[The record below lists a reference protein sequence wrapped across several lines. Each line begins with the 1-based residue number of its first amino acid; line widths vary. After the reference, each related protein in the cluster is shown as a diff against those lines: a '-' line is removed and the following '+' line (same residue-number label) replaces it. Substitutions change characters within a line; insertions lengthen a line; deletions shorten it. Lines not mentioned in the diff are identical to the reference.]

1 MTLDS
6 TKVRHAAKN
15 GIPLVIQTHTLPPQ
29 TEADLEEVLFIYLT
43 ELGQEALK
51 DHLSYCLKELTVNA
65 KKANTK
71 RVYFQEKGL
80 DLTNSADYQKGLKT
94 FKQDTMNNL
103 EYYLRLQEKEDLFV
117 KVTYLIRNNTLYIS
131 VKNNAPI
138 VSAELTRVYD
148 RIARSRAF
156 ESMEEAFAEVLD
168 DSEGA
173 GLGIVI
179 MILMLRKMG
188 LSEKAFDLPST
199 DTETTATLSVPMNLV
214 KLERVNLIADEF
226 IRLIESLPPFPDNL
240 QKLLQLLGNPDVD
253 FNLVAQQLAR
263 DPALTADLIKYVNSA
278 QFSNRKRIDSIH
290 EAVRLVGVR
299 GVQELIY
306 PYGAHKLLHTYID
319 RQKSLWEDAVQVS
332 VYATEIARR
341 LKFDR
346 DTQNQV
352 QIAGLLFNLGQIILS
367 FVHPDLLEKILTF
380 CREKDIPSDLFENL
394 TMSINTS
401 DIGARIAEKW
411 NFPEDLIVLIRYQ
424 RIPQQ
429 ALEPLRVSASL
440 INLAQGFV
448 AIEHEVM
455 AYSQLSAFALRTLNL
470 DDTEAVAA
478 LHEELLTAVRKT

>member
-6 TKVRHAAKN
+6 AKVRHAAKN
-15 GIPLVIQTHTLPPQ
+15 GVPLVIKTHSLPPQ
-29 TEADLEEVLFIYLT
+29 TEADLEEVLFIYLA
-43 ELGQEALK
+43 ELGQESLK

-80 DLTNSADYQKGLKT
+80 DLTNTADYQKGLKT
-94 FKQDTMNNL
+94 FKQDTMDNL
-103 EYYLRLQEKEDLFV
+103 EHYLRLQEKEDLFV
-117 KVTYLIRNNTLYIS
+117 KVTFLIRNNTLYIS

-188 LSEKAFDLPST
+188 LSEKAFDLSST
-199 DTETTATLSVPMNLV
+199 DAETTATLSVPMNLV

-226 IRLIESLPPFPDNL
+226 IRLIDSLPPFPDNL

-290 EAVRLVGVR
+290 EAVRLVGMR

-332 VYATEIARR
+332 QYAAEMARR
-341 LKFDR
+341 FKFDR

-367 FVHPDLLEKILTF
+367 FVHPSLLEKIQVF
-380 CREKDIPSDLFENL
+380 CREKEIPADLFENL

-411 NFPEDLIVLIRYQ
+411 NFPEDLIILIRYQ
-424 RIPQQ
+424 RIPQN
-429 ALEPLRVSASL
+429 AIPPLQVSASL
-440 INLAQGFV
+440 INIAQGLV
-448 AIEHEVM
+448 AIEHDVM
-455 AYSQLSAFALRTLNL
+455 AYSQLSAFAMRTLSL
-470 DDTEAVAA
+470 SDAEAVAT
-478 LHEELLTAVRKT
+478 LHDDLQTAVQKA

>member
-6 TKVRHAAKN
+6 AKVRHAAKN
-15 GIPLVIQTHTLPPQ
+15 GIPLVIKTHSLPPQ
-29 TEADLEEVLFIYLT
+29 TEADLEEVLFIYLA
-43 ELGQEALK
+43 ELGQESLK

-71 RVYFQEKGL
+71 RVYFQEKDL
-80 DLTNSADYQKGLKT
+80 DLTNPTDYQTGLKT
-94 FKQDTMNNL
+94 FKQDTMDNL
-103 EYYLRLQEKEDLFV
+103 EHYLRLQEKEDLYV
-117 KVTYLIRNNTLYIS
+117 KVTFLIRNNTLYIS

-188 LSEKAFDLPST
+188 LSEKAFDLSST

-226 IRLIESLPPFPDNL
+226 IRLIDSLPPFPDNL

-290 EAVRLVGVR
+290 EAVRLVGMR

-332 VYATEIARR
+332 QYAAEMARR
-341 LKFDR
+341 FKFDR

-367 FVHPDLLEKILTF
+367 FVHPSLLEKIQVF

-411 NFPEDLIVLIRYQ
+411 NFPEDLIILIRYQ
-424 RIPQQ
+424 RIPQNAIQ
-429 ALEPLRVSASL
+429 PLQVSASL
-440 INLAQGFV
+440 INIAQGLV
-448 AIEHEVM
+448 SIEHDVM
-455 AYSQLSAFALRTLNL
+455 TYSQLSAFALRTLSLN
-470 DDTEAVAA
+470 DIEAVAT
-478 LHEELLTAVRKT
+478 LHDELRTVVHKE